1 MRELLKKGGYLSI
14 DEDVLRRALRLFSF
28 RISMALADNN
38 PAFIADAY
46 EQAENLP
53 SSSTE
58 IRLSQSDIILNG
70 ELVSSH
76 DSAVTLCFKK
86 STPYAMKCIDTTE
99 QRKLIS
105 MHSQLKHANIVDFE
119 LVDKRFMIMPLYP
132 TTLEHLKYVDDD
144 TAMKLWQ
151 SMGGALAHL
160 HSTSLAH
167 MDVKPENI
175 FISTCGS
182 FILGDLGSVAGFGEK
197 TKSTR
202 AYIPHDMQGQNT
214 NTQTA
219 MAEVD
224 WWMLAMVFCE
234 KAAGHNVGG
243 GSRELKRGEIHD
255 MLSQHQRMR
264 QFWLLFAAKLNSS

>member
-119 LVDKRFMIMPLYP
+119 LVDKRFMIMTLYP

-160 HSTSLAH
+160 HSTYLAH

-182 FILGDLGSVAGFGEK
+182 FVLGDLGSVATFGEK

-202 AYIPHDMQGQNT
+202 TYTPHDMQGQNT

-219 MAEVD
+219 RAEVD

-243 GSRELKRGEIHD
+243 GSRELRRGEIYE
-255 MLSQHQRMR
+255 MLSQNQRLH
-264 QFWLLFAAKLNSS
+264 QFWPPFAAKLSIS